1 MPAAAGQ
8 TQPATPAAA
17 APASAAPT
25 VAAAPAP
32 AAPALPTFAKPGE
45 LFMLAVT
52 GATARCE
59 AWTIDPE
66 YHVLIS
72 KQDRH
77 ELAFE
82 VTGKTLSFTR
92 LTHYRGE
99 DSYETGSCGMRFEA
113 RETDQAIVIDGAK
126 LFRSA
131 EGCAAALAKHERVAL
146 LLDCGI
152 ADAPAPARVQQAT
165 RAKLEALL
173 ASGGSLYSIVD
184 GPSGDTC
191 RSVRVR
197 PAKTRERGW
206 LEGSLEYDVV
216 RDDGVKGTTALTYE
230 MKRGATKITFLGPG
244 TTWRDGGVQAF
255 G

>member
-1 MPAAAGQ
+1 MAAGSMQ
-8 TQPATPAAA
+8 AGAPAAA
-17 APASAAPT
+17 APAAAAPA
-25 VAAAPAP
+25 VPAP

-45 LFMLAVT
+45 LFMLAAT

-66 YHVLIS
+66 NRVLTS
-72 KQDRH
+72 KQERH

-82 VTGKTLSFTR
+82 VTGKTLSFTG

-99 DSYETGSCGMRFEA
+99 ESYESGSCSMRFEA

-126 LFRSA
+126 LFRTA
-131 EGCAAALAKHERVAL
+131 EGCAAALAQHERVAL
-146 LLDCGI
+146 RLDCAV
-152 ADAPAPARVQQAT
+152 ADAPAPARVQQAS
-165 RAKLEALL
+165 RARLEALL
-173 ASGGSLYSIVD
+173 AYGGSLHTIVD
-184 GPSGDTC
+184 GPRGETC

-197 PAKTRERGW
+197 PGKARERGW

-216 RDDGVKGTTALTYE
+216 RDDGVKGTTGLTYE
-230 MKRGATKITFLGPG
+230 MRRGAAKITFLGPG
-244 TTWRDGGVQAF
+244 TTWRDGSAQAF